1 MKKGEGR
8 DSRLEDLT
16 PAPILRLSSRG
27 SRGRDPRLFLFPAL
41 TFDYTRRGQGKKTL
55 IVFLMFLM
63 CLIQMSGLRSGYPFK
78 GEPWFGIGLSGI
90 WFLCAWIFMAV
101 DINYTLR
108 SSTYSIDLL
117 R

>member
-78 GEPWFGIGLSGI
+78 GEPWFGIGLSR
-90 WFLCAWIFMAV
+90 FVFFSWIFMAV

>member
-8 DSRLEDLT
+8 DLRLEDLT
-16 PAPILRLSSRG
+16 PAPSLRLSSRG

-63 CLIQMSGLRSGYPFK
+63 CLIQMSGIRSGYPFK
-78 GEPWFGIGLSGI
+78 GEPWFGIGLSRFVFFPG
-90 WFLCAWIFMAV
+90 FLWLW
-101 DINYTLR
+101 T
-108 SSTYSIDLL
+108 
-117 R
+117 

>member
-1 MKKGEGR
+1 
-8 DSRLEDLT
+8 
-16 PAPILRLSSRG
+16 
-27 SRGRDPRLFLFPAL
+27 
-41 TFDYTRRGQGKKTL
+41 
-55 IVFLMFLM
+55 
-63 CLIQMSGLRSGYPFK
+63 MSGLRSGYPFK
-78 GEPWFGIGLSGI
+78 GEPWFGIGLSGV